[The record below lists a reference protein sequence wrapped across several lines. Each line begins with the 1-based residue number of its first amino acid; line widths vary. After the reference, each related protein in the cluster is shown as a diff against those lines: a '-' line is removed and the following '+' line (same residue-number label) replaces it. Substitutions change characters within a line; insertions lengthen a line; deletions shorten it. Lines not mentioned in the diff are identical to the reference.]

1 MSTAT
6 LNGLRDYLY
15 DTLSPANL
23 IWLGTQLMEHGR
35 MQEKPLKPYTKEELL
50 ARVERSER
58 QFAEG
63 KYKTSEELWRELDE
77 EFHCLDKEEVE
88 EMEFEEAV

>member
-1 MSTAT
+1 MSEAT
-6 LNGLRDYLY
+6 LMNLRDYLY
-15 DTLSPANL
+15 GALSPANM
-23 IWLGTQLMEHGR
+23 IWLGTQLTEHGR
-35 MQEKPLKPYTKEELL
+35 MQEEPLKPYTKEELI
-50 ARVERSER
+50 ARIERSEQ

-88 EMEFEEAV
+88 EMQLEEAV